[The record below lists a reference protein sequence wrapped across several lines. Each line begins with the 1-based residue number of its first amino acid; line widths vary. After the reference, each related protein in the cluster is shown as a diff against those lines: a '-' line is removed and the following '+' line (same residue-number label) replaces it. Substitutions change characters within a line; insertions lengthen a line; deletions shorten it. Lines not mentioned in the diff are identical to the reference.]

1 LTRCVALITRD
12 PALYAEIAGTL
23 RERRLPS
30 ISLLPGQRIPERVGV
45 VLTTPKEAAEISH
58 PHVLAVAEDGDRPSL
73 WAAVSH
79 ALQVHDSRGGLVVG
93 IDPGPRPG
101 YAVLSG
107 GTCIGEGLL
116 DTPDSGAELAAHLR
130 RRFASR
136 PILFRVGSGDPPSRN
151 RLVNGL
157 LASGRTVEMVD
168 EQGTTPRGLRR
179 PRDMVAARRIAETPG
194 RPVHARLTL
203 RPTPGAIADV
213 QRLSRLGSGGRLTI
227 PRSAAQ
233 RVLCG
238 ELTLS
243 EAVANALGE
252 GAEGRVPA
260 HRPRSASL
268 REPL

>member
-1 LTRCVALITRD
+1 MTRCVALVTRD
-12 PALYAEIAGTL
+12 PALYAEMAGTL
-23 RERRLPS
+23 RERHLPS
-30 ISLLPGQRIPERVGV
+30 ISLVPGQRIPERVAV
-45 VLTTPKEAAEISH
+45 VLTTPKEVAEISH

-73 WAAVSH
+73 WAAVAH
-79 ALQVHDSRGGLVVG
+79 ALQVHDSHGGLVVG

-101 YAVLSG
+101 YAILSG
-107 GTCIGEGLL
+107 GICIGEGLL
-116 DTPDSGAELAAHLR
+116 DTPDSGAEFAAHLR
-130 RRFASR
+130 RRFSSR
-136 PILFRVGSGDPPSRN
+136 PIVFRVGSGDPPSRN

-168 EQGTTPRGLRR
+168 EQGKTPRGLRR

-194 RPVHARLTL
+194 RPIHGHLTL
-203 RPTPGAIADV
+203 RPTPGAIADI

-227 PRSAAQ
+227 PRSAAH

-243 EAVANALGE
+243 EAVTNALGDE
-252 GAEGRVPA
+252 PGGRLPA
-260 HRPRSASL
+260 HRPRSRAL